1 LPGASVTVDGTTL
14 GSTTDLDGNYKI
26 NGVKA
31 GTVTITA
38 QFVGYNAIKKTV
50 TVSGSGNITADFQM
64 ASSAQSL
71 NEVVVIGYGSERK
84 KDLSGSIATVTSR
97 DFQKGQITT
106 PEQLIAG
113 KVAGVS
119 VISNSGAPGAG
130 SQIRHVLTP

>member
-1 LPGASVTVDGTTL
+1 MPGASVTVDGTTL

>member
-1 LPGASVTVDGTTL
+1 MPGASVTVDGTTL

-50 TVSGSGNITADFQM
+50 TVGGSGNVTADFQM
-64 ASSAQSL
+64 LSSAQSL

-84 KDLSGSIATVTSR
+84 KRFIRIYCNRKFKRFSERYCNYTGAIDCRQSSGRIHH
-97 DFQKGQITT
+97 I
-106 PEQLIAG
+106 
-113 KVAGVS
+113 
-119 VISNSGAPGAG
+119 
-130 SQIRHVLTP
+130 